1 MFRIFIIQKILGFF
15 DYFQQKKI
23 FNFLKERIKKESIF
37 FDVGAHYGETVKNI
51 YKYFKVNKIHCF
63 EASNENYEILKKRL
77 KNKSFNVKLNCFGLS
92 NDNKSAYISQSLESS
107 STTLSPINKE
117 SKYYKMKLS
126 TLGLKDYSNFT
137 KNIKV
142 QLETL
147 DNYIQKNNIT
157 SKIELLKIDTEGH
170 ELYVLHGAK
179 KTLINV
185 EFIYFEHHYDDM
197 LNKGYKFSQINEFLS
212 QNNFVKIYKS
222 KMFFRKTF
230 EYIYQNNRYK

>member
-1 MFRIFIIQKILGFF
+1 MFK
-15 DYFQQKKI
+15 
-23 FNFLKERIKKESIF
+23 
-37 FDVGAHYGETVKNI
+37 
-51 YKYFKVNKIHCF
+51 
-63 EASNENYEILKKRL
+63 SNSSNY
-77 KNKSFNVKLNCFGLS
+77 
-92 NDNKSAYISQSLESS
+92 NKSAYIAQSLESS
-107 STTLSPINKE
+107 STTLSPINKD

-126 TLGLKDYSNFT
+126 TLGLTDYSNFT

-142 QLETL
+142 KLETL
-147 DNYIQKNNIT
+147 DNYIKKNNIT

-170 ELYVLHGAK
+170 ELYVLQGAK
-179 KTLINV
+179 KTLCNV

-212 QNNFVKIYKS
+212 QNNFGKIYKS

>member
-1 MFRIFIIQKILGFF
+1 MFRIFIIQKILSFF

-37 FDVGAHYGETVKNI
+37 FDVGAHHGETVTNI

-63 EASNENYEILKKRL
+63 EASNKNYEILKGRL
-77 KNKSFNVKLNCFGLS
+77 KNKSFNVELNCIGLS
-92 NDNKSAYISQSLESS
+92 NDNKSAYIAQSLESS
-107 STTLSPINKE
+107 STTLSPINKD
-117 SKYYKMKLS
+117 SKYYRMKLS
-126 TLGLKDYSNFT
+126 ALGLKNDSNFT

-142 QLETL
+142 ELDTL
-147 DNYIQKNNIT
+147 DNYIKKNNIT

-179 KTLINV
+179 KTLFNI

-230 EYIYQNNRYK
+230 EYIYQNSRYK